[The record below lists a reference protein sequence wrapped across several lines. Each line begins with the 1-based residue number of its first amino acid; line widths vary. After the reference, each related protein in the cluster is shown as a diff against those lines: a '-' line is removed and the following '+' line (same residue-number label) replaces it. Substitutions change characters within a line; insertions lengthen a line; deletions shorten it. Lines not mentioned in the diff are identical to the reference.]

1 MNDSM
6 TLLSD
11 DPVVVSIIGRPNVG
25 KSTLFNR
32 LIGRR
37 RAITDPTPGVTRDLL
52 PERWYLAGNPVTLV
66 DSGGVKMDGQ
76 NLDEM
81 VSAKS
86 LSLLKR
92 SDAIIFMMDCTE
104 VTAEDL
110 HLLEALRP
118 YGDRMV
124 LTVNKVDDP
133 KREDLVWEFYG
144 YGYER
149 VVGIS
154 AAHGLGIDDLEEL
167 LLGMLDFEEIE
178 QTEEEE
184 ATVKLAI
191 MGKPNTGKSTLAN
204 LLVGR
209 QISLVSEI
217 AGTTRDVVSG
227 SFVHKGT
234 TFNVLDTAGIRRK
247 SRVDE
252 DIEYYSV
259 NRAIRT
265 IEEADVVFLVVDS
278 AEGLA
283 DQDKKIAQLIVRRGK
298 GVVIVLNKIDLLSGV
313 PNELEAIRDRIRFLF
328 PVLNFAPVMMISA
341 LEEKGIEPLL
351 DTAWSLYRQLHRRI
365 ETSHLNE
372 ALRRWGEEYPPPRG
386 REGHFKVYYGTQVS
400 TNPVNFLLFV
410 NRMKEFPASYLTYLT
425 NKIRSELGFPQIPVE
440 IDLKERR
447 RSPSLNLKGPKPIQ
461 DREEKREVVPPGRTG
476 GKAVAR
482 KKRVKPGN
490 KAAVEKARRRAIKEQ
505 QQRKGGK

>member
-1 MNDSM
+1 
-6 TLLSD
+6 
-11 DPVVVSIIGRPNVG
+11 
-25 KSTLFNR
+25 
-32 LIGRR
+32 
-37 RAITDPTPGVTRDLL
+37 
-52 PERWYLAGNPVTLV
+52 
-66 DSGGVKMDGQ
+66 MDGQ
-76 NLDEM
+76 TLDEM

-217 AGTTRDVVSG
+217 AGTTQ
-227 SFVHKGT
+227 T
-234 TFNVLDTAGIRRK
+234 L
-247 SRVDE
+247 
-252 DIEYYSV
+252 
-259 NRAIRT
+259 
-265 IEEADVVFLVVDS
+265 
-278 AEGLA
+278 
-283 DQDKKIAQLIVRRGK
+283 
-298 GVVIVLNKIDLLSGV
+298 
-313 PNELEAIRDRIRFLF
+313 
-328 PVLNFAPVMMISA
+328 
-341 LEEKGIEPLL
+341 
-351 DTAWSLYRQLHRRI
+351 
-365 ETSHLNE
+365 
-372 ALRRWGEEYPPPRG
+372 
-386 REGHFKVYYGTQVS
+386 
-400 TNPVNFLLFV
+400 
-410 NRMKEFPASYLTYLT
+410 
-425 NKIRSELGFPQIPVE
+425 
-440 IDLKERR
+440 
-447 RSPSLNLKGPKPIQ
+447 
-461 DREEKREVVPPGRTG
+461 
-476 GKAVAR
+476 
-482 KKRVKPGN
+482 
-490 KAAVEKARRRAIKEQ
+490 
-505 QQRKGGK
+505 